1 MQISEQEHVRKPFRT
16 GTCTTGV
23 PLSLCVTVVYLPQP
37 NGYLN
42 HLCGS
47 PPISRYLNFPWPES
61 VIFIIL
67 SHLDMFQFVFL
78 ILHKFRRSRQKDPGL
93 KKIRE
98 KRFLV
103 QLKCPNS
110 RGETVDCKA
119 VRVTGTLFRSLYLAE
134 NRIVVY
140 KIGSASKPGKSCQVH
155 FPTLKIYYFAKF

>member
-1 MQISEQEHVRKPFRT
+1 MYNRSPSVSMCDGCISTSAEWVSQPSLW
-16 GTCTTGV
+16 
-23 PLSLCVTVVYLPQP
+23 LS
-37 NGYLN
+37 
-42 HLCGS
+42 
-47 PPISRYLNFPWPES
+47 PISRYLNFPWPES
-61 VIFIIL
+61 VIFYYSFSPRHVPVRV
-67 SHLDMFQFVFL
+67 SHSPQ
-78 ILHKFRRSRQKDPGL
+78 FRRSRQKDPGL